1 MTEWVDF
8 TVYAGLIVALWVVLP
23 AWSARFTLRYVA
35 DRNPEWLAAHPE
47 VAAKLTDGR
56 GFRWAYYGWGTVSLA
71 ILLAFQMDVLAPMF
85 GSRAPGTPKW
95 EVLKDVNSI
104 LLFPGIVL
112 FGASGIL
119 FTRWLNT
126 AVPLAARR
134 QATLTR
140 RSIDDFV
147 PRWIQRLTYAFIA
160 LVVLAWIATA
170 VLQWPVTSEFWGRL
184 VALAALSMAFE
195 FFARLAVNRP
205 PHVMDRMFGSKFRVS
220 EVRIG
225 FAMHLLP
232 PVVGL
237 VRLYEQV
244 AGTELVDL
252 NRAMHLGVAM
262 LVTAWA
268 LRFVMYYAAIESDRG
283 SKGPSTPI
291 DSAVPAR

>member
-8 TVYAGLIVALWVVLP
+8 TVYAGLTLALCFVLP
-23 AWSARFTLRYVA
+23 AYGARFTLPFVT

-47 VAAKLTDGR
+47 VASKLTDGR
-56 GFRWAYYGWGTVSLA
+56 WYRWVYYGWGTVSLA
-71 ILLAFQMDVLAPMF
+71 VLLGFQMDVMPPPF
-85 GSRAPGTPKW
+85 GSHAPGTPKW
-95 EVLKDVNSI
+95 EVLKDVNSV
-104 LLFPGIVL
+104 LLIPGIVL
-112 FGASGIL
+112 LGVSGIL

-126 AVPLAARR
+126 AVPLAPRR

-147 PRWIQRLTYAFIA
+147 PRWIQRLTYGFVS
-160 LVVLAWIATA
+160 VVILAWLATG
-170 VLQWPVTSEFWGRL
+170 VLQGPVTGEFWGRF
-184 VALAALSMAFE
+184 VVLAALSPAFE
-195 FFARLAVNRP
+195 FFVRLAVNRP
-205 PHVMDRMFGSKFRVS
+205 PYVMDRIFGPKFRAS

-232 PVVGL
+232 PLVGV

-262 LVTAWA
+262 IVTAWA
-268 LRFVMYYAAIESDRG
+268 LRFAMCYATIGGDGQR
-283 SKGPSTPI
+283 PSRSI
-291 DSAVPAR
+291 DSAIPVR